1 MTMREQLTERVG
13 KPHLSYSSLKYAL
26 GDMRLWEMYMKGQ
39 LKKESEAL
47 TFGSMY
53 DMLLFE
59 PDKARERY
67 YTLDDSEIIA
77 SIGGKSPRNTK
88 RYREWKAEEQT
99 KRSSDKELASEADW
113 KKAHEMIQRL
123 RDCGLYDKRFAG
135 GK

>member
-53 DMLLFE
+53 DMLCL
-59 PDKARERY
+59 
-67 YTLDDSEIIA
+67 
-77 SIGGKSPRNTK
+77 N
-88 RYREWKAEEQT
+88 QT
-99 KRSSDKELASEADW
+99 KPMKVRCA
-113 KKAHEMIQRL
+113 
-123 RDCGLYDKRFAG
+123 
-135 GK
+135 